1 VQDQNSQQYRLR
13 LPEELVEIGF
23 SRSRVV
29 MMNEAHNGDTR
40 CIRTRLI
47 GQRLLPTLHRLG
59 VRHMAMEALDARA
72 IEEINQSR
80 KIPGGRAGYYFSQPE
95 MRSFAQAALALGWT
109 LIAYEPNFSQKP
121 ANLSLRGQNNWRE
134 EMQARNI
141 LAALNALP
149 PDARLFV
156 WCGNS
161 HHSRVILPVEA
172 GEPDELWALM
182 GYHFQQLSGM
192 KHFVIDQTRTVRF
205 LPRPRQRLDQ
215 WLNEH
220 NAELTALEGTGG
232 FLSEEA
238 PSCFHIFD
246 GEDAFLVSLYNE
258 ME

>member
-1 VQDQNSQQYRLR
+1 MQEQSNQQYCLR
-13 LPEELVEIGF
+13 TPEELVEIGF

-47 GQRLLPTLHRLG
+47 GQHLLPTLHRLG
-59 VRHMAMEALDARA
+59 VRHMAMEALQART
-72 IEEINQSR
+72 IEEVNSTRQIAGDQ
-80 KIPGGRAGYYFSQPE
+80 AGYYFFQPD
-95 MRSFAQAALALGWT
+95 MRDFAQAALDLGWT
-109 LIAYEPNFSQKP
+109 LIAYEADFSQEP
-121 ANLSLRGQNNWRE
+121 ANLSERGRNNWRE

-141 LAALNALP
+141 LAALNTLP

-161 HHSRVILPVEA
+161 HHARAIVPVDT
-172 GEPDELWALM
+172 GEPDEFWALM
-182 GYHFQQLSGM
+182 GYHFQQLSGI

-205 LPRPRQRLDQ
+205 LPRPRPQLDQ

-220 NAELTALEGTGG
+220 SAELTAMGGNAG
-232 FLSEEA
+232 FLNEEA
-238 PSCFHIFD
+238 PSCFRISD
-246 GEDAFLVSLYNE
+246 GEDALLVSLYNE